1 MTNSTKTKTTRKN
14 AEAALPPFKA
24 AKLGKRKRK
33 VTSYSQ
39 TGIDALNQMLMVAF
53 K

>member
-1 MTNSTKTKTTRKN
+1 MTNTTKTKTPRKHTE
-14 AEAALPPFKA
+14 AELPPFKA
-24 AKLGKRKRK
+24 ARLGKRKRK

-39 TGIDALNQMLMVAF
+39 SGIDALSDMIMVAF